1 MKKIICSFVAI
12 LMLTTIVHA
21 ETSMAEKIV
30 TIDAGRWGAIKK
42 EKVIRVQSLLKQ
54 LSANYKKTETQV
66 ADKLVYGI
74 QTLLRDDYGITQ
86 SLQDSME
93 DLNRVRF
100 AGSTKG
106 DFAKLVIV
114 YVELRNAGQSR
125 SEVVT
130 RLNAALSL
138 NSKALDIF
146 LKQ

>member
-1 MKKIICSFVAI
+1 MKKIVCSFIAI

-30 TIDAGRWGAIKK
+30 TIDAGRWKTVQK

-54 LSANYKKTETQV
+54 LSANYKETETQI

-100 AGSTKG
+100 AGATKG
-106 DFAKLVIV
+106 DFPKLVIV
-114 YVELRNAGQSR
+114 YVELRNAGHPR
-125 SEVVT
+125 NEVVM
-130 RLNAALSL
+130 RLNTALSL